1 MRQPTPQAPSLLF
14 PPAPRASASSPRVCT
29 STPTHAARSASFL
42 ALPLALPL
50 AYAVPPASS
59 LPHRWYYDPKTQW
72 YYGGEPAPAW
82 SQTPPLP
89 ASALFGTAPHTGGP
103 VPLGHGPG
111 TAPDPS
117 GSGAAAAAPPGVFE
131 KKTVTRA
138 VVVPKHPAS
147 DIGGYQAPK
156 TGRVGGGM
164 GAGERGAVPAVP
176 AVGPEGSGAW
186 GTREA
191 VAWHCVDWGH
201 IEWRP
206 SVAASASD
214 IAPSAP
220 SPHVSVVAR
229 ARTRTRTRGQAP
241 WPYLTRLSLWLP
253 RTGIVLE
260 EPSAGEKRKREEAA
274 AVKAAGAKA
283 AAGKGGKAATISKEE
298 AEALARREAAR
309 QRVAQRTAAG
319 FGYL

>member
-1 MRQPTPQAPSLLF
+1 MTEFWKSNAMYWCD
-14 PPAPRASASSPRVCT
+14 VCKCWLNDT
-29 STPTHAARSASFL
+29 KAARLNHERGAGHQAKLEKKLYDMTKKAERDARAKEVNEIAMHKIEAAAKKQYEEDKKAAAAAAAAEAGQWTWDKGSG
-42 ALPLALPL
+42 
-50 AYAVPPASS
+50 YYYNET
-59 LPHRWYYDPKTQW
+59 HRWYYDPKTQW

-164 GAGERGAVPAVP
+164 GAG
-176 AVGPEGSGAW
+176 
-186 GTREA
+186 
-191 VAWHCVDWGH
+191 
-201 IEWRP
+201 
-206 SVAASASD
+206 
-214 IAPSAP
+214 
-220 SPHVSVVAR
+220 
-229 ARTRTRTRGQAP
+229 
-241 WPYLTRLSLWLP
+241 
-253 RTGIVLE
+253 IVLE